1 MTVSQLAC
9 RVLTLIMALLL
20 VACRS
25 GDPLAALPPAD
36 ETLAV
41 QITDDGSKFFI
52 FRREYTE
59 GFFGV
64 DPSRRGDPRAMRADV
79 GPRVE
84 QVLEQTGYCRD
95 GYFELYRE
103 RDPGVLSVRGE
114 CRDSATATDRQQFPS
129 GEIIFEQAA
138 R

>member
-1 MTVSQLAC
+1 MTGSQLTC
-9 RVLTLIMALLL
+9 RVSMLMMVLFL

-25 GDPLAALPPAD
+25 SDPLAALPPAD
-36 ETLAV
+36 ETLSV
-41 QITDDGSKFFI
+41 QIADDGSKFFV

-64 DPSRRGDPRAMRADV
+64 DPSRRGGSSSMLADV

-114 CRDSATATDRQQFPS
+114 CRDSATASDRQQFRS
-129 GEIIFEQAA
+129 GEIIFERAA